1 MVNPNYALFEQLIS
15 QYDLQSLRELCVRLG
30 VNHQDLG
37 GGENRRALA
46 LALVEYMEHR
56 QRIPELAAIVAA
68 DAPRPAAG
76 PTSTAVPTTTTVPTT
91 TAVPTTRQVR
101 PMALSNE
108 QYEQLTEALAAAF
121 PSEADLRMMVRFK
134 LSRNLDAIAGGST
147 VIERAFN
154 LIRRAEAEGWTGKL
168 VNGAHQANPGNPEL
182 AAFVVSYGLGSVTP
196 TEEGA
201 LELMLN
207 EELPFQDF
215 RDWLAS
221 WSRLEPCV
229 CRIEVPLRGQPATKC
244 GEGLGC
250 GTGFLVGKDLLLT
263 AYHVV
268 EPLIDWQTRQAT
280 NKKWARPEDVRLRFD
295 YAKRENEAPIY
306 EGTLFTLA
314 PKWDIALSPYSKAD
328 SLTGLL
334 PGADELDFA
343 LVRVAGAP
351 GAQPVGGQGVPGATK
366 RGWIEIPADPAW
378 PVPDRAMYILQHPE
392 GQPLKLAPP
401 DRIIGLNDNNTR
413 VRYRVNTL
421 SGSSGSPCFS
431 ANLDLIALHHYGRED
446 EFNQGVPLAAIA
458 PKIRPYLTG

>member
-1 MVNPNYALFEQLIS
+1 MANPNYDLFEQLAS
-15 QYDLQSLRELCVRLG
+15 QYDLQGLKELCKRLG
-30 VNHQDLG
+30 VDPEDLG
-37 GGENRRALA
+37 GVDNRRALA
-46 LALVEYMEHR
+46 LALVSHMERR
-56 QRIPELAAIVAA
+56 QRIPELAAVVAA
-68 DAPRPAAG
+68 DAPQPTPVPAAAPTPPPVSG
-76 PTSTAVPTTTTVPTT
+76 PPNP
-91 TAVPTTRQVR
+91 PKVR

-121 PSEADLRMMVRFK
+121 PSEADLRMMLRFK

-182 AAFVVSYGLGSVTP
+182 AAFVVSYGLSSVAP
-196 TEEGA
+196 AAEGA

-215 RDWLAS
+215 RAWLAS
-221 WSRLEPCV
+221 WAKVEPCV
-229 CRIEVPLRGQPATKC
+229 CRIEVPLRGRPATKC
-244 GEGLGC
+244 GESLGC

-268 EPLIDWQTRQAT
+268 EPLIDWQTRQAAGE
-280 NKKWARPEDVRLRFD
+280 KWARPEDVRLRFD
-295 YAKRENEAPIY
+295 YARRENEAPIY
-306 EGTLFTLA
+306 EGTLFSLA
-314 PKWDIALSPYSKAD
+314 PKWDVALLPYSKAD
-328 SLTGLL
+328 SHTGLL
-334 PGADELDFA
+334 PGEDELDFA

-351 GAQPVGGQGVPGATK
+351 GNQPIGGPGGPGAAK

-378 PVPDRAMYILQHPE
+378 PTPETAMYILQHPD
-392 GQPLKLAPP
+392 GLPLKLAPP
-401 DRIIGLNDNNTR
+401 DRIIGLNENKTR

-431 ANLDLIALHHYGRED
+431 ANLELIALHHYGRKA

-458 PKIRPYLTG
+458 PKIRPYLTA

>member
-46 LALVEYMEHR
+46 LALVEYMERR
-56 QRIPELAAIVAA
+56 QRIPELTAIVAA
-68 DAPRPAAG
+68 DAPQP
-76 PTSTAVPTTTTVPTT
+76 TAVPTTTAVSTPSSSVPIASTT
-91 TAVPTTRQVR
+91 HTVR
-101 PMALSNE
+101 PMTLSNE
-108 QYEQLTEALAAAF
+108 QSQQLSKALLSAF
-121 PSEADLRMMVRFK
+121 PSENELRMMVEYK
-134 LSRNLDAIAGGST
+134 LDRNLDAIAGGSNLT
-147 VIERAFN
+147 ERIFY
-154 LIRRAEAEGWTGKL
+154 LIRRAKSEGWTGKL
-168 VNGAHQANPGNPEL
+168 VNGAHQANPDNPEL

-196 TEEGA
+196 TAEGA

-244 GEGLGC
+244 GDGLGC

-268 EPLIDWQTRQAT
+268 EPLIDWQTRQAA
-280 NKKWARPEDVRLRFD
+280 NKKWARPEDIRLRFD

-314 PKWDIALSPYSKAD
+314 AKWDVVHAPYSDAD
-328 SLTGLL
+328 FSTGSL
-334 PGADELDFA
+334 PAADALDFA

-351 GAQPVGGQGVPGATK
+351 GAQPIGGSGGPGAIE
-366 RGWIEIPADPAW
+366 RGWIKIPADPAW
-378 PVPDRAMYILQHPE
+378 PIPNTSMYILQHPD
-392 GQPLKLAPP
+392 GRPLQLAPP
-401 DRIIGLNDNNTR
+401 DRIIDLNENKTR

-431 ANLDLIALHHYGRED
+431 ANLELIALHHYGRED

-458 PKIRPYLTG
+458 PKIRPYLTA